1 MPSKLSPP
9 VSPSTTT
16 VSRGRTISKLMPK
29 TETRE
34 KTDMA
39 PSAVKKP
46 QNETGDTV
54 VRQRRKQQDSSPPD
68 SPPDSPSSST
78 PASPTSLPKVP
89 LLRRMSSSL
98 LHPTSREKGIFLIGL
113 AIVIAVLLFWVLDKE
128 EGGVYRVVRGRASA
142 VEVRRW
148 DCDGDSCDN

>member
-16 VSRGRTISKLMPK
+16 ISRGRTISKLKPK
-29 TETRE
+29 AETSD
-34 KTDMA
+34 KADMA
-39 PSAVKKP
+39 PSAVKEP
-46 QNETGDTV
+46 QNETTGDALS
-54 VRQRRKQQDSSPPD
+54 VRQRRKQKDSSPPD
-68 SPPDSPSSST
+68 SPPSST
-78 PASPTSLPKVP
+78 PASPTSQPKVP

-128 EGGVYRVVRGRASA
+128 EGGVYRVVRGRGSP

-148 DCDGDSCDN
+148 DCDGESCDD